1 MPLRGMTTIGLV
13 LFGGLLGGC
22 VTSGPGAMQGLEGT
36 DRVAAGEPTIL
47 RRTYMTMD
55 ERCRPVRRP
64 TAVLTEP
71 PQHGSVRMLTR
82 KARARYGPGPYRHCD
97 GRIGPALGFEYT
109 SVPDYRG
116 DDSFSVRVRY
126 ADGELRSGR
135 FEVEVR

>member
-1 MPLRGMTTIGLV
+1 MPVRGMMTIALV
-13 LFGGLLGGC
+13 LSGSLLGGC
-22 VTSGPGAMQGLEGT
+22 VTSGPGAIQGMEGI
-36 DRVAAGEPTIL
+36 DRVSAGEPTVL

-55 ERCRPVRRP
+55 KRCRPVKRP
-64 TAVLTEP
+64 TAVLTQP

-97 GRIGPALGFEYT
+97 GRIGPALSFEYT
-109 SVPDYRG
+109 SAPDYRG
-116 DDSFSVRVRY
+116 GDSFAVRVRY

>member
-1 MPLRGMTTIGLV
+1 MPARRMTMIALV
-13 LFGGLLGGC
+13 LSGSLLGGC
-22 VTSGPGAMQGLEGT
+22 VTSGSGAMQGTEGI
-36 DRVAAGEPTIL
+36 DRVAAGEPTVL

-55 ERCRPVRRP
+55 ERCRPVKRP
-64 TAVLTEP
+64 TGMLTEP

-82 KARARYGPGPYRHCD
+82 RARARYGPGPYRHCD

-116 DDSFSVRVRY
+116 GDSFAVRVRY